1 MVKNI
6 VLLSD
11 GTGNS
16 ASSVQ
21 KTNIWRLYRALDL
34 TTNDQIAIYDDGVG
48 TGSFRPLAVA
58 GQAFGLG
65 LARNV
70 RDLYTFLSRNYAAG
84 DRIYAFGFS
93 RGSFTIR
100 LLIGLVRHKGLV
112 DPALPEDKFQKE
124 VLRRWA
130 GYRKRFERRKL
141 RYTLGRDK
149 DARMEKRTTLTT
161 SKADQE
167 GVVPDFAFVG
177 LWDTVDAYGL
187 PIDELMYGID
197 QWIYPVSF
205 ADRRLTR
212 HVKAAYHA
220 LSVDDERRTFHPVLW
235 DEIAEGRDADVPA
248 GRMKQVW
255 FPGVHANVGGGY
267 AKDGLAHVSLEWM
280 LTAPALKTLELHQI
294 HLDEI
299 RRQVDIY
306 DDLIDSR
313 AGLAGYYRYAPRN
326 ISALCHDD
334 FAEVEI
340 ARPKIHES
348 VFRRVKGHHVAYAPP
363 GLPAEYDIV
372 LRDGTIVRW
381 EDRAS
386 VVAAQPCFETED
398 AATLRAE
405 RMEAAWNVIWWRRVV
420 YFLTL
425 GASAF
430 VVLLPWFAS
439 SIGMSAA
446 FPGISARLTELITP
460 VLDAAAAV
468 LPGAV
473 GSIWFGTF
481 RQEPILFLTGAAA
494 TAGTMALGMK
504 LKLTI
509 ECRAGQVWAN
519 RYGGGAVPAWASEA
533 TKTRFF
539 RFRTDKRLVAWYKAF
554 AREILPTI
562 AIFGTIGLLL
572 WAAYQDWRIAVALA
586 AVAVVVG
593 ARNVVSRL

>member
-1 MVKNI
+1 MAKNI

-34 TTNDQIAIYDDGVG
+34 TADDQIAIYDDGVG

-70 RDLYTFLSRNYAAG
+70 RDLFTFLSRNYVPG
-84 DRIYAFGFS
+84 DRVYAFGFS

-100 LLIGLVRHKGLV
+100 MLVGMVRHKGLV
-112 DPALPEDKFQKE
+112 DRSLPEDKFQKE

-130 GYRKRFERRKL
+130 DYRKRFERRKL
-141 RYTLGRDK
+141 RYTLGRGK
-149 DARMEKRTTLTT
+149 DERMEKRTTLTT

-167 GVVPDFAFVG
+167 GLVPDFEFVG

-197 QWIYPVSF
+197 LWIYPVSF

-235 DEIAEGRDADVPA
+235 DEIAEGTDPDIPAD
-248 GRMKQVW
+248 RLKQVW

-267 AKDGLAHVSLEWM
+267 AKDGLALVSLEWM
-280 LTAPALKTLELHQI
+280 LTAPELKTLKLHQI
-294 HLDEI
+294 HVDEI

-326 ISALCHDD
+326 ISALCHDE

-363 GLPAEYDIV
+363 GIPAEYDVV
-372 LRDGTIVRW
+372 LRDGTIVKW

-386 VVAAQPCFETED
+386 APAAQQCFETDD
-398 AATLRAE
+398 AAKLRAE

-425 GASAF
+425 GSSAF
-430 VVLLPWFAS
+430 LAALPWLTS
-439 SIGMSAA
+439 SIGVSAVL
-446 FPGISARLTELITP
+446 PRISGRLTALITP
-460 VLDAAAAV
+460 VLDIAATV
-468 LPGAV
+468 LPGFVATK
-473 GSIWFGTF
+473 WFGAF
-481 RQEPILFLTGAAA
+481 KQEPILFLIGAAA
-494 TAGTMALGMK
+494 VAGTMALGMN
-504 LKLTI
+504 LKLRI

-519 RYGGGAVPAWASEA
+519 RYEGGVVPAWASEA
-533 TKTRFF
+533 IKTWFF
-539 RFRTDKRLVAWYKAF
+539 RFRTKPMLVAWYKAF

-562 AIFGTIGLLL
+562 AIFGTILLLL
-572 WAAYQDWRIAVALA
+572 WAASTDWRIAVALA
-586 AVAVVVG
+586 VVAVVIG
-593 ARNVVSRL
+593 MRNIVLRL